1 MKIYYG
7 VESALSKWPRL
18 SEEDGHVLV
27 PTHCL
32 YPSNSAVTV
41 WVGPGAGAYVV
52 HDNRGALDEL
62 SSAGTEDRHSLL
74 YSTFM
79 VQHIV
84 KRFGLSIDE
93 SGLIKAARVEHDELL
108 ATIVLVANA
117 SKEAAIDLLNRFRP
131 RLRRNI
137 KAELASML
145 EIRFPNHV
153 LRNGTVIGKS
163 NKPHKF
169 DNLVRLG
176 GDRQLIL
183 DVVTREASSINAALV
198 AHLDVKNAEYDKIEQ
213 RIIYDDDDKWSAA
226 DLNLLKLGATPVPFS
241 RAAEVLERLAA

>member
-1 MKIYYG
+1 MNIQDS
-7 VESALSKWPRL
+7 VTNALANWPR
-18 SEEDGHVLV
+18 SSVEDGQVLV

-32 YPSNSAVTV
+32 YPSNSTVTV
-41 WVGPGAGAYVV
+41 WVGAGTGSYIV

-62 SSAGTEDRHSLL
+62 SSAGTQDRHSVV

-79 VQHIV
+79 VQHII
-84 KRFGLSIDE
+84 KAFGLSMDE
-93 SGLIKAARVEHDELL
+93 SGLIKAARVEPDELL
-108 ATIVLVANA
+108 TTIVLVANA

-145 EIRFPNHV
+145 EVRFPNHV
-153 LRNGTVIGKS
+153 SKNGTVIGKS

-169 DNLVRLG
+169 DNLIRLG

-198 AHLDVKNAEYDKIEQ
+198 AHLDVKNAEYPKIEQ

>member
-1 MKIYYG
+1 MNIHD
-7 VESALSKWPRL
+7 VASALASWPHL
-18 SEEDGHVLV
+18 SEEDGHILV

-41 WVGPGAGAYVV
+41 WIGAGAGSYVV

-62 SSAGTEDRHSLL
+62 SSAGTQDRHSLL

-79 VQHIV
+79 VQHVV
-84 KRFGLSIDE
+84 KAFGLSMDE
-93 SGLIKAARVEHDELL
+93 TGLIIAARVDPEELL
-108 ATIVLVANA
+108 ATIIAVANA

-131 RLRRNI
+131 RLRRNL

-145 EIRFPNHV
+145 EVHFPNHV
-153 LRNGTVIGKS
+153 SKNGTIIGKS

-169 DNLVRLG
+169 DNLVRLS

-183 DVVTREASSINAALV
+183 M
-198 AHLDVKNAEYDKIEQ
+198 
-213 RIIYDDDDKWSAA
+213 
-226 DLNLLKLGATPVPFS
+226 
-241 RAAEVLERLAA
+241 

>member
-1 MKIYYG
+1 MNIRDG
-7 VESALSKWPRL
+7 VESALTKWSRL
-18 SEEDGHVLV
+18 SDEDGHVLV

-32 YPSNSAVTV
+32 YPSNSTVTV
-41 WVGPGAGAYVV
+41 WVGPGSGSYIV

-62 SSAGTEDRHSLL
+62 SSAGTQDPHSLL

-79 VQHIV
+79 VQHV
-84 KRFGLSIDE
+84 VRAFGLSMDE
-93 SGLIKAARVEHDELL
+93 SGLIKAARVEPDELL
-108 ATIVLVANA
+108 GTIVLVANA
-117 SKEAAIDLLNRFRP
+117 SKEAATDFLNRFRP

-145 EIRFPNHV
+145 EVHFPNHV
-153 LRNGTVIGKS
+153 SKNGTVIGKS

-169 DNLVRLG
+169 DNLVRLR

-183 DVVTREASSINAALV
+183 DAVTREASSINAALV
-198 AHLDVKNAEYDKIEQ
+198 AHLDVKNAQYPQIEQ

>member
-1 MKIYYG
+1 
-7 VESALSKWPRL
+7 
-18 SEEDGHVLV
+18 
-27 PTHCL
+27 
-32 YPSNSAVTV
+32 
-41 WVGPGAGAYVV
+41 
-52 HDNRGALDEL
+52 
-62 SSAGTEDRHSLL
+62 
-74 YSTFM
+74 
-79 VQHIV
+79 
-84 KRFGLSIDE
+84 
-93 SGLIKAARVEHDELL
+93 
-108 ATIVLVANA
+108 
-117 SKEAAIDLLNRFRP
+117 
-131 RLRRNI
+131 
-137 KAELASML
+137 
-145 EIRFPNHV
+145 

-176 GDRQLIL
+176 RDRQLIL